1 MILLVIILYVLSVL
15 FALFDMIS
23 ETPNSLI
30 LGVIVGLILKQYL
43 VSKFSSHIYN
53 VQYEGASTSTPS
65 FFYDD
70 DYVHWKDMIIIYLQS
85 IDYDLWLS
93 IKNRL
98 YKPTK
103 IENDIMIPKL
113 RSEYTDNDKKL
124 FFMDVKDMNTLYC
137 SLSRSEFNRISSC
150 KNANDIWH
158 ALEVT
163 HYRYACTSIWVIQ
176 NAFKWIHN

>member
-1 MILLVIILYVLSVL
+1 
-15 FALFDMIS
+15 
-23 ETPNSLI
+23 
-30 LGVIVGLILKQYL
+30 
-43 VSKFSSHIYN
+43 
-53 VQYEGASTSTPS
+53 
-65 FFYDD
+65 
-70 DYVHWKDMIIIYLQS
+70 MIIIYLQS

-93 IKNRL
+93 IKNKP

-150 KNANDIWH
+150 KNANDI
-158 ALEVT
+158 
-163 HYRYACTSIWVIQ
+163 
-176 NAFKWIHN
+176 